1 VGHHVRPGPVIA
13 NYLNS
18 KRIAK
23 ELLMFLNYSKS
34 FPYSNDLRLAVNQ
47 STQPATA
54 PAVPD
59 CTFSRARGAEEKL
72 TGILIILSIL
82 ALILTF

>member
-1 VGHHVRPGPVIA
+1 
-13 NYLNS
+13 
-18 KRIAK
+18 
-23 ELLMFLNYSKS
+23 MFLNYSKS

-47 STQPATA
+47 STLPSTT

-59 CTFSRARGAEEKL
+59 CAFSRTRSAEEKL